1 MNIFTSPMNVDQP
14 GGEVRPA
21 NAGYQV
27 AQPEPEGTPLIRQY
41 LQIALRWKWL
51 IIGAVAACVV
61 LGIIIT
67 LLMTPQYTA
76 TSTIEISREADQV
89 TEFEG
94 VERETSVSDQEFYQT
109 QYGLLR
115 ARTLSERVAAELRLI
130 DDPKFFEM
138 FGGGAEG
145 EAFALNGDR
154 FGASGRRERQRIAGE
169 ILLANLS
176 VEPTRLSR
184 LVNIDF
190 TSPNAGFSAR
200 VANAWAEN
208 FIESNLERKVQSTSY
223 GRDQLQAQL
232 AEYKD
237 RLDESQRQL
246 VAYAANE
253 EIINLPTG
261 ATNEAGSAQERS
273 ILADNLATLNAALAQ
288 ATAQRIAA
296 ESRSRQV
303 GRSGA
308 SVEALTNPAINN
320 LRQRRAELA
329 AEYEQMM
336 VQFEPGFPAA
346 RELASQIEALD
357 ASIAREESRVSGSL
371 NTDYRA
377 ALQQE
382 QALEQQVERLK
393 SEFLDLRNRSI
404 QYNIYQQEVDTNR
417 ALYDGLLQRFKE
429 IGVAGGVGVNNIA
442 IVDPADV
449 PQSPSSP
456 RTLLNL
462 LISILAGLG
471 IGSALA
477 FAREQLDE
485 TIADPGELE
494 RRLGLPLLGSVPMI
508 ENETPQE
515 ALADRKSDLF
525 DAYLAIQTNLAFTTE
540 HGVPSSLAVT
550 STRPAEGKS
559 TTALAL
565 ATTLTRADRKVILV
579 DGDMRSPSVH
589 HYAGVTHDRGLS
601 NYLSGEED
609 IETMIFPMK
618 DLGFSAMTAGPIPP
632 NAAELLTGTRFSTLI
647 ERLLET
653 YDHVIFDAPPVMGL
667 ADAPLIA
674 SRVEGVVFTVESHGI
689 RSGLVK
695 TALKRLAVAN
705 ARVFGGVLTKF
716 EQNRAHYGYGY
727 DYGYGYGRDDKAMD
741 EA

>member
-1 MNIFTSPMNVDQP
+1 MNVDQP